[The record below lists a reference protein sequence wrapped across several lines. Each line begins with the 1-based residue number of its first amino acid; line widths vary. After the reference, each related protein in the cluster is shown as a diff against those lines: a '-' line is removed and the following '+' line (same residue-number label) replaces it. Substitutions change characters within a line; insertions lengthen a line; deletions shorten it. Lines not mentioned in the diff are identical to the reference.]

1 MICNLESEEEEKGA
15 LCLCTAFFKR
25 QLLSGD
31 AYCAW

>member
-15 LCLCTAFFKR
+15 LSLCTAFFKR